1 MLRLRHT
8 HEWIKGFSCGR
19 ALSHDTANFAES
31 HRLFNPVQ
39 TGGKASLRVA
49 VYALAVSLLEREAF
63 KVNPQHFVSTVLL
76 FLLAIGVKAQT
87 FAASGEQ
94 PDRPAASNQA
104 PRSFVTVRYT
114 SGTEV
119 ALPVLITE
127 NGILFQTKVN
137 DWPDPLYFTI
147 DSGAAATYF
156 DTETAKRLGMVP
168 SGEGNVPGSR

>member
-1 MLRLRHT
+1 M
-8 HEWIKGFSCGR
+8 
-19 ALSHDTANFAES
+19 
-31 HRLFNPVQ
+31 
-39 TGGKASLRVA
+39 
-49 VYALAVSLLEREAF
+49 
-63 KVNPQHFVSTVLL
+63 NPQHFVSTVLL

-104 PRSFVTVRYT
+104 PRSFVTVRYR

-119 ALPVLITE
+119 ALQVLITE

-168 SGEGNVPGSR
+168 SGEGNVQGAGEGAVKVQRLQNVRFELPGLTLQTVC